1 MNTLDDLITEHY
13 NVIIQYVGNKR
24 WKYQVGIKGNWVTSS
39 TYSSAKEAEK
49 ALEADVNE
57 IYSTLNTKAE
67 KSE

>member
-1 MNTLDDLITEHY
+1 MNTLDDLITECY

>member
-13 NVIIQYVGNKR
+13 NVIVQYVGNKR

-49 ALEADVNE
+49 ALEADINE